1 MPQPIDAHLVQAR
14 MRDLGQTTVSQTI
27 SLFKGGIF
35 ALAAVV
41 LLEIVTQP
49 DGRLMLLMLWSAS
62 FCLALTSYNAWLNA
76 TVIDFRE
83 SVGGIV
89 LIIAQMMAE
98 LMLFATLTPRFA
110 EQAWRGWALVY
121 GIFMVVTAA
130 RVLFFPMN
138 RSVVVDAGLR
148 PMLDALKAGGR
159 AAAWRLM
166 AFGAL
171 AWIFAAPILLL
182 PKDSPWPQWLTM
194 AFSVFVAATSLLGLM
209 AMHSERIQMERLL
222 RDALDVEEAKLP
234 V

>member
-1 MPQPIDAHLVQAR
+1 

-49 DGRLMLLMLWSAS
+49 DGRPMLLMLWTAS
-62 FCLALTSYNAWLNA
+62 FCLALTSYNSWLNA

-83 SVGGIV
+83 SVVGVV
-89 LIIAQMMAE
+89 LMIAQMMAE

-121 GIFMVVTAA
+121 GVFMVVTAG
-130 RVLFFPMN
+130 RMLFFPMN
-138 RSVVVDAGLR
+138 RNVAIDAGLR
-148 PMLDALKAGGR
+148 PMLDTLKAGSRVAG
-159 AAAWRLM
+159 WRLM
-166 AFGAL
+166 AFGTL
-171 AWIFAAPILLL
+171 AGIFAAPIILL

-194 AFSVFVAATSLLGLM
+194 AFSVFVAATSLLGLW
-209 AMHSERIQMERLL
+209 AMHNERIQMEQLL
-222 RDALDVEEAKLP
+222 RDALDAEEAKL
-234 V
+234 VS